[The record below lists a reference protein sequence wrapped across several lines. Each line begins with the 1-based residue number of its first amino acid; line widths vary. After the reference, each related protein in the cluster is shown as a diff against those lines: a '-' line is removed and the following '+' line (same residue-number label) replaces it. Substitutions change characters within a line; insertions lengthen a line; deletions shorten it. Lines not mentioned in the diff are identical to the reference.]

1 MRKATL
7 NRSCLLRRAR
17 QRESLVSESEEVG
30 GTEGTEV
37 GGFNPKFN
45 YLPVL

>member
-1 MRKATL
+1 M
-7 NRSCLLRRAR
+7 
-17 QRESLVSESEEVG
+17 SENEEVRGAG
-30 GTEGTEV
+30 GGTEV